1 MLYVNLKLKTFIILE
16 IKDWKFGDPVANMRY
31 AEFPVLVTAVRD
43 YSQRF
48 PGRIE
53 FSISL
58 YKTITKIKYTFEFM
72 HGYYI
77 L

>member
-1 MLYVNLKLKTFIILE
+1 MLNVNLKLKTFIILE

-48 PGRIE
+48 P
-53 FSISL
+53 
-58 YKTITKIKYTFEFM
+58 
-72 HGYYI
+72 
-77 L
+77 